1 MFHEGY
7 AIVSDVNKDSIVY
20 LLVSFPFPAA
30 SIGLAVKRKQLISTN
45 FYDKKVVRRGIMS
58 GRIKRCLMQLVVKT
72 WAQGQYDI

>member
-20 LLVSFPFPAA
+20 LLVSFSSPAA
-30 SIGLAVKRKQLISTN
+30 SIGLAVKRKQQISTN
-45 FYDKKVVRRGIMS
+45 FYGKKVVRRGIMS
-58 GRIKRCLMQLVVKT
+58 GRIKRCLMYLVVKT